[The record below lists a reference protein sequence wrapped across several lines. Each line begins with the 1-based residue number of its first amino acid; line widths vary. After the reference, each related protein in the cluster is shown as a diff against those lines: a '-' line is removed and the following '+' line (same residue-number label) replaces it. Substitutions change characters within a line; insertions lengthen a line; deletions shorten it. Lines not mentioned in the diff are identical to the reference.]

1 MNFYHDKTE
10 TAIIISAMLILSIEV
25 VSEDGVATGAMR
37 QAADRLMEQ
46 DLVIDILIKAINETL
61 TDNLHLAD
69 GETCALIKLKNAFEQ
84 LNIAH
89 ECI

>member
-1 MNFYHDKTE
+1 MNFYTDKTE
-10 TAIIISAMLILSIEV
+10 TATIISAMLILSNDV
-25 VSEDGVATGAMR
+25 VSEDGVAAGAMR

-46 DLVIDILIKAINETL
+46 SLVIDLLTNAINETL
-61 TDNLHLAD
+61 ADNLHLAD

>member
-1 MNFYHDKTE
+1 MNFYTDKTE
-10 TAIIISAMLILSIEV
+10 TAKIISAMLILSSDV
-25 VSEDGVATGAMR
+25 VSEDGVAAGAMT

-46 DLVIDILIKAINETL
+46 SLVIDILTNAINETL

-69 GETCALIKLKNAFEQ
+69 GEPCALIKLKNAFEQ